1 MIDREEQEMLDNE
14 KINESSTPQVRV
26 SRWLK
31 KSDLNTELE
40 PTKSKK
46 KSKSYIALILRY
58 MGKNKMWTFLML
70 VSVLILSVA
79 TAMTPKIIEQMSA
92 AVVVEK
98 YKEAVEGS
106 ELWERYSQALAKWW
120 GVNFTG
126 LLWIEMGIVIA
137 MAIAT
142 FVSQWTAGMLGKK
155 IEVDLRNDLNKKLVS
170 MDMSYYSDKKI
181 GEILTKVVSDTQI
194 IGEQTGIIPITFLN
208 GILTTIAAIIVMS
221 TISGSLTIVLMCV
234 FLTLFLIFFILFIP
248 MKPIAYKTRKIVTEV
263 NGDVTD
269 RINNVKLIKASG
281 TEEYEENR
289 FIEKHIPY
297 FKQSSL
303 MNYYQAIVLSLIFL
317 IINAIETVMIIAT
330 VLIYDSNQVVAVLPG
345 MISASSLMIGPLMSF
360 LRVLVGLTQSNVAS
374 KRIGEIL
381 EQEPRFD
388 NHFEDKNGVIVEK
401 IKGNI
406 YFKDVAFA
414 YPEKPTEL
422 VLPKFDFTFEQGK
435 SYAFVGTTG
444 AGKST
449 ISKLLLRF
457 YDPTIGQ
464 VLINED
470 IDLKDVVL
478 SSYLDKVGYVEQ
490 EPAIFLG
497 NVYDNVRYGRFEAT
511 NKQVIAACKKAEL
524 HDLIMT
530 WPDGYDTILG
540 ERGFMLSGGQKQR
553 LVIARMFLKDPQLL
567 ILDEATSALDN
578 IVEKEIQAKLNE
590 LMKGRTSVT
599 IAHRLSTI
607 KNVDEI
613 LVLAPK
619 QGIVQRGT
627 FNELK
632 KIPGHFK
639 DLYDAG
645 NSKKDGK
652 EVTNNEQQ

>member
-1 MIDREEQEMLDNE
+1 MDREEQQMLDNE
-14 KINESSTPQVRV
+14 KLNESSTPQVRV

-31 KSDLNTELE
+31 KSDLNTELD
-40 PTKSKK
+40 TSKSKK
-46 KSKSYIALILRY
+46 KTTYIGLLIRY
-58 MGKNKMWTFLML
+58 MKKNKLWTTLML
-70 VSVLILSVA
+70 VSVIILSIS

-92 AVVVEK
+92 AVTIEK
-98 YKEAVEGS
+98 YGNVANLPNQLQEMIDSAMK
-106 ELWERYSQALAKWW
+106 KWW
-120 GVNFTG
+120 GLKFYP
-126 LLWIEMGIVIA
+126 LLGIEIGIILF
-137 MAIAT
+137 MALAT

-208 GILTTIAAIIVMS
+208 GVLTTVASIIVMS
-221 TISGSLTIVLMCV
+221 TISGSLTIVLFSV
-234 FLTLFLIFFILFIP
+234 FVVMFIIFAVLFIP

-269 RINNVKLIKASG
+269 RISNVKLIKASG

-289 FIEKHIPY
+289 FIEKHVPY
-297 FKQSSL
+297 FKQSTH
-303 MNYYQAIVLSLIFL
+303 MNYYQAMILSLIFL

-330 VLIYDSNQVVAVLPG
+330 VLIYDASHVAAVLPG
-345 MISASSLMIGPLMSF
+345 MISASALMIGPLMSF

-374 KRIGEIL
+374 KRVGEIL
-381 EQEPRFD
+381 EQEPRFN
-388 NHFEDKNGVIVEK
+388 NHFEDKEGVVIDK
-401 IKGNI
+401 IQGNI
-406 YFKDVAFA
+406 YFRDVAFA

-422 VLPKFDFTFEQGK
+422 ILPKFDFTFEQGK

-464 VLINED
+464 VLINENV
-470 IDLKDVVL
+470 DLKDVVL

-497 NVYDNVRYGRFEAT
+497 NVYDNVRYGRFDAT
-511 NKQVIAACKKAEL
+511 DKQVIAACKKAEL
-524 HDLIMT
+524 HELIMS
-530 WPDGYDTILG
+530 WPDGYETILG

-553 LVIARMFLKDPQLL
+553 LVIARMFLKNPQLL

-632 KIPGHFK
+632 KVPGHFK

-645 NSKKDGK
+645 NSKNDGK
-652 EVTNNEQQ
+652 GVISNEQ

>member
-1 MIDREEQEMLDNE
+1 MDREEQQMLDNE
-14 KINESSTPQVRV
+14 KLNESSTPQVRV

-40 PTKSKK
+40 ANKSKK
-46 KSKSYIALILRY
+46 KSSSYIGLLIRY
-58 MGKNKMWTFLML
+58 MKKNKIWTTLML
-70 VSVLILSVA
+70 VSVIILSIS

-92 AVVVEK
+92 AVTIEK
-98 YKEAVEGS
+98 YGNVATLPNQLQEMLDSAMK
-106 ELWERYSQALAKWW
+106 KWW
-120 GVNFTG
+120 GLKFYP
-126 LLWIEMGIVIA
+126 LLGIEIGIILF
-137 MAIAT
+137 MALAT

-208 GILTTIAAIIVMS
+208 GILTTVASIVVMS
-221 TISGSLTIVLMCV
+221 TISGPLTIVLFSV
-234 FLTLFLIFFILFIP
+234 FVIMFIIFAVLFIP

-269 RINNVKLIKASG
+269 RISNVKLIKASG
-281 TEEYEENR
+281 TEQYEENR
-289 FIEKHIPY
+289 FIEKHVPY
-297 FKQSSL
+297 FKQSTH
-303 MNYYQAIVLSLIFL
+303 MNYYQAMILSLIFL
-317 IINAIETVMIIAT
+317 IINAIETIMIIAT
-330 VLIYDSNQVVAVLPG
+330 VLIYDAKDVATVLPG
-345 MISASSLMIGPLMSF
+345 MISASALMIGPLMSF

-381 EQEPRFD
+381 EQEPRFN
-388 NHFEDKNGVIVEK
+388 NHFENKDGVVIDKIQ
-401 IKGNI
+401 GNI

-422 VLPKFDFTFEQGK
+422 ILPKFDFTFEQGK

-464 VLINED
+464 VLINEN

-497 NVYDNVRYGRFEAT
+497 NVYDNVRYGRFDAT
-511 NKQVIAACKKAEL
+511 DKQIVAACKKAEL
-524 HDLIMT
+524 HELIMS
-530 WPDGYDTILG
+530 WPDGYETILG

-553 LVIARMFLKDPQLL
+553 LVIARMFLKNPQLL

-639 DLYDAG
+639 NLYDAG

-652 EVTNNEQQ
+652 GVENNEQ